1 MTWESLIEVVG
12 DAKIKLKQLSKHNMI
27 MIGQASNIYWVL
39 ISSGCRIHV
48 TGICAYFAIYIYNHV
63 AYKFNTI
70 NQMSV
75 KQ

>member
-48 TGICAYFAIYIYNHV
+48 TGICAYFAIYIYMQSCCIQIQ
-63 AYKFNTI
+63 Y
-70 NQMSV
+70 NQPNV
-75 KQ
+75 G